1 MREVAYV
8 KGLWLIFYFTDCH
21 RQSYRQWLVRIFN
34 SWYHNKNHTASD
46 CSCLST
52 GPARWDLADDRLLCH
67 ERQCDCKRELWT
79 QFGQTTGMFQLNCCK
94 LTLTYGERARW
105 TAKWPRISFFF
116 SFRKSSGEQF
126 DSMMRWVYSLKHHT
140 WRHTCGR
147 NKKSGAQGAAW
158 CLWRSYHILTSSVIY
173 YWTDP
178 RQYGIIFDVLCNK
191 EAKLSAFP
199 PIHHK

>member
-52 GPARWDLADDRLLCH
+52 RPARWDLADDRLLCH

-116 SFRKSSGEQF
+116 FFRKSSGEQL
-126 DSMMRWVYSLKHHT
+126 DSSMRWIYSLKHHT

-147 NKKSGAQGAAW
+147 NKKKWYTRGS
-158 CLWRSYHILTSSVIY
+158 LMSMTIL
-173 YWTDP
+173 P
-178 RQYGIIFDVLCNK
+178 HFDVICD
-191 EAKLSAFP
+191 LSLNRPTTLWNLFRCFM
-199 PIHHK
+199 

>member
-1 MREVAYV
+1 MTTFQLLMYVDKRYSLVTNVCLSMITVFPVRCPLVNSVCPQRVCKRRVSIKASYWQYTDTCKTSFLAQPPILPLVTALETPAVREVAYV

-21 RQSYRQWLVRIFN
+21 WQSYRQWLVRIFN

-94 LTLTYGERARW
+94 LTLTYGERAR
-105 TAKWPRISFFF
+105 
-116 SFRKSSGEQF
+116 
-126 DSMMRWVYSLKHHT
+126 
-140 WRHTCGR
+140 
-147 NKKSGAQGAAW
+147 
-158 CLWRSYHILTSSVIY
+158 
-173 YWTDP
+173 
-178 RQYGIIFDVLCNK
+178 
-191 EAKLSAFP
+191 
-199 PIHHK
+199 